1 MDVFDILIPV
11 IALAAALIVP
21 LVRRLTEKKVGG
33 ALIDAIDLGDA
44 EALEKLLS
52 RGAPV
57 DATDDYLGR
66 TPLIVATMSGNAP
79 IVAILLAKGA
89 DVRAKDME
97 GWTAM
102 RYARGFGRDDI
113 VELLERA
120 GARE

>member
-1 MDVFDILIPV
+1 MDAFDILIPV

-21 LVRRLTEKKVGG
+21 LVRRLTEKKGG
-33 ALIDAIDLGDA
+33 AALIDAIHLGDA

-52 RGAPV
+52 MGVSV

-66 TPLIVATMSGNAP
+66 TPLIVAAMGGHIQ

-89 DVRAKDME
+89 DVRVRDME

-113 VELLERA
+113 VELLARA